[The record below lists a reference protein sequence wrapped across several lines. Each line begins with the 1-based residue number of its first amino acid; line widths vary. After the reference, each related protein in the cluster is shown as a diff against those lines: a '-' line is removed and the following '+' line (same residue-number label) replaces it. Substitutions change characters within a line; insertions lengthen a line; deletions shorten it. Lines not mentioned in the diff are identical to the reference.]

1 MGRGFVPVRN
11 RPQDEQAGEEN
22 EQDAEEPPQLCITN
36 KNKATMKAKINGNW
50 LVDAEFLDSA
60 DKDYTWFHFPIG
72 DERTNLGELLEAVSE
87 GTILK
92 VIKGSRSWMVMVK
105 SELIEWED

>member
-1 MGRGFVPVRN
+1 MYN
-11 RPQDEQAGEEN
+11 QQK
-22 EQDAEEPPQLCITN
+22 QS
-36 KNKATMKAKINGNW
+36 TMKATINGNW

-60 DKDYTWFHFPIG
+60 DKDFTWFRFPIG

-92 VIKGSRSWMVMVK
+92 VFKGYRSWMVMVK

>member
-1 MGRGFVPVRN
+1 M
-11 RPQDEQAGEEN
+11 
-22 EQDAEEPPQLCITN
+22 
-36 KNKATMKAKINGNW
+36 KATINGNW

-87 GTILK
+87 GTVLK
-92 VIKGSRSWMVMVK
+92 VIKGSRSWMVMVRTETIK
-105 SELIEWED
+105 WDE